1 MLFILLWFLFPENEA
16 HIVYGNGQTPFPTEK
31 LLQGSRPGFLGW
43 CWLLRRWSCPQHS
56 AISVFFLPVCVVCE
70 MCASV
75 NTCVQVHTTMC
86 GMMRPEEDTGV
97 LSKTLPYSL
106 GTQPLTEPEAR
117 CFWLDWLTS
126 KLPSSSVSVFQLW
139 SYRHAWPPPAL
150 GL

>member
-1 MLFILLWFLFPENEA
+1 MVLAFKALELPAALSHIWFI
-16 HIVYGNGQTPFPTEK
+16 
-31 LLQGSRPGFLGW
+31 
-43 CWLLRRWSCPQHS
+43 
-56 AISVFFLPVCVVCE
+56 LPVCVVCE

-117 CFWLDWLTS
+117 CFWLD
-126 KLPSSSVSVFQLW
+126 
-139 SYRHAWPPPAL
+139 
-150 GL
+150 